1 MSHSFRKGFIKMFL
15 GLTVLLNGFAF
26 SPEEIVSEKNLEK
39 LKASG
44 SMERQQFDCS
54 GVYLYLLPKTP
65 LAQSFKNIW
74 PSGNKNPA
82 LIGEN
87 LYLISKR
94 KLNSDPSTVTIE
106 KASQIIRSISKM
118 QGMQY
123 YSNGEKRWTTLYKD
137 AYCIKGPKDKTR
149 VSDNTLG
156 NANGQ
161 VQYCLLNDNSLGK
174 TNYKLSY
181 RQSDEEVSV
190 EFENVT
196 SVSIGPITGV
206 SAGNLRIGLDVID
219 CGDDLL
225 VYTVVVAKYP
235 SISIIENKLKNSFSA
250 RLSAIYNWF
259 INQF

>member
-15 GLTVLLNGFAF
+15 GFTVLFSGFAF
-26 SPEEIVSEKNLEK
+26 SPLDVTTESNYEK
-39 LKASG
+39 LKSSG
-44 SMERQQFDCS
+44 SLQSQQFDCS
-54 GVYLYLLPKTP
+54 DVKLSLLPKSP
-65 LAQSFKNIW
+65 FAQGFKYIW
-74 PSGNKNPA
+74 PSKNKNPA

-87 LYLISKR
+87 LYLIPKS
-94 KLNSDPSTVTIE
+94 KLNSDTSKVTIE

-219 CGDDLL
+219 CGDDFL
-225 VYTVVVAKYP
+225 VYTVVIAKYP
-235 SISIIENKLKNSFSA
+235 SIGLIENKLKNSFSA